1 MEFSNEQINNFAEEA
16 CDDPTCITV
25 SSSHR
30 LIHLPIYCKLFSTG
44 DLVHK
49 MLNTFDMQELSGT
62 LTRTQPG
69 NFQETL

>member
-1 MEFSNEQINNFAEEA
+1 MWWSDVYHSVIQPPFNTFT
-16 CDDPTCITV
+16 D
-25 SSSHR
+25 
-30 LIHLPIYCKLFSTG
+30 YCKLFSTG

-69 NFQETL
+69 KFQETL